1 MKRALLELMQ
11 CPYCGGRFEIASEV
25 EGDTERLSYGL
36 LRCRCFEFPVVD
48 GVLLLSLAKGYG
60 GPEEE
65 VQPYVPLQ
73 VAAINYL
80 GKRDV
85 AGLRGWMRK
94 HVPLAAELLDGGPD
108 QPYLTYSARLGHALD
123 PKIEQY
129 LQDVG
134 RYEVLGHAAMPPP
147 TPIQKLKGGVRK
159 LRRNVRS
166 VRKAGDA
173 AMLHPRRAEELARLK
188 DYYATR
194 FYSPRANALA
204 LRLGSLP
211 WGARV
216 LSLCCGHGVF
226 ENLLRAL
233 EIKTEPVSV
242 DGQLINLLVTRRY
255 ANSAGSFILHDV
267 QYPLPF
273 RDGAFDSVFSST
285 CLPEIPAQK
294 TFAEQAIRVT
304 AGSGWT
310 CFDGIWNL
318 ESGVTRISAD
328 RYYRFAQNFFARL
341 EDYVSFFHEC
351 AGTQRQIGIDMPR
364 PTAEYRDSG
373 RWMFEPGEID
383 ARLRLRDAL
392 ELSALI
398 VDPKQFT
405 GFAVASPLAAMRTD
419 KLSVSPAFQLDEK
432 IGADLHLKR
441 RPQFATFDAV
451 LASKRFAGYPE
462 RLNLKGTQLSDP
474 AFLFEQFC
482 AGTMVFLPPA
492 FDRESKPLSA
502 P

>member
-1 MKRALLELMQ
+1 MKRSLLPLMQ
-11 CPYCGGRFEIASEV
+11 CPYCGGHFEISTEV
-25 EGDTERLSYGL
+25 EGDTERLTFGL

-48 GVLLLSLAKGYG
+48 GILLLSLAKGYG
-60 GPEEE
+60 GPEEDI
-65 VQPYVPLQ
+65 QPYVPLQ
-73 VAAINYL
+73 VAAIQYIQ
-80 GKRDV
+80 KRDV
-85 AGLRGWMRK
+85 AGLRAWMRK

-108 QPYLTYSARLGHALD
+108 QPYLTFSARVAAALD
-123 PKIEQY
+123 PQIETY

-134 RYEVLGHAAMPPP
+134 RFEVLGHAAMPPP
-147 TPIQKLKGGVRK
+147 SPAQRVKQALRK
-159 LRRNVRS
+159 VNRNVR
-166 VRKAGDA
+166 KARES
-173 AMLHPRRAEELARLK
+173 AMLHPSRADEIARLH

-233 EIKTEPVSV
+233 EINTEPVSV

-255 ANSAGSFILHDV
+255 ANRSGSFILHDV
-267 QYPLPF
+267 QYPQPF
-273 RDGAFDSVFSST
+273 RDGAFDAVFSST

-294 TFAEQAIRVT
+294 TFASEAIRCT

-318 ESGVTRISAD
+318 ESGVTRIAPE

-351 AGTQRQIGIDMPR
+351 AGTQRQIGIDVPR
-364 PTAEYRDSG
+364 QTIDYRDSG

-383 ARLRLRDAL
+383 ARLRLREAL

-405 GFAVASPLAAMRTD
+405 GFAVASPLKAMRSE
-419 KLSVSPAFQLDEK
+419 KLSVSPAFQMEDK
-432 IGADLHLKR
+432 IGADLHFKR

-462 RLNLKGTQLSDP
+462 RLNLKGAQLSDP
-474 AFLFEQFC
+474 TFLFEQFC
-482 AGTMVFLPPA
+482 AATMVFLPNS
-492 FDRESKPLSA
+492 FDRESKPLSTQ
-502 P
+502 

>member
-1 MKRALLELMQ
+1 MKRALLEAMQ

-25 EGDTERLSYGL
+25 EGDTERLSFGL
-36 LRCRCFEFPVVD
+36 LRCRCFEFPVID
-48 GVLLLSLAKGYG
+48 GILLLSLAKGYG
-60 GPEEE
+60 GPEEDI
-65 VQPYVPLQ
+65 QPYVPLQ
-73 VAAINYL
+73 VAAIGFL
-80 GKRDV
+80 HKRDI
-85 AGLRGWMRK
+85 AGLRAWMRK
-94 HVPLAAELLDGGPD
+94 HMPLAAELLDGGPE
-108 QPYLTYSARLGHALD
+108 QPYLTFSARVGAVLD
-123 PKIEQY
+123 PLVEHY

-134 RYEVLGHAAMPPP
+134 RFEVLGHAAMPPP
-147 TPIQKLKGGVRK
+147 TPAQKVKTT
-159 LRRNVRS
+159 LRRLKRS
-166 VRKAGDA
+166 VRKAGDTA
-173 AMLHPRRAEELARLK
+173 LLHPRRADEIARLH

-233 EIKTEPVSV
+233 EIKVEPVSL

-255 ANSAGSFILHDV
+255 ANRSGSFILHDV

-294 TFAEQAIRVT
+294 TFAEEAIRCT

-310 CFDGIWNL
+310 LFDGIWNL
-318 ESGVTRISAD
+318 ESGVTRINAE
-328 RYYRFAQNFFARL
+328 RHYRFAQNFFARL
-341 EDYVSFFHEC
+341 EDYISFFHEC
-351 AGTQRQIGIDMPR
+351 AGTLRQIGIDMPR

-392 ELSALI
+392 EISALI
-398 VDPKQFT
+398 VDPKQFA
-405 GFAVASPLAAMRTD
+405 GFAVASPLAAMKPD
-419 KLSVSPAFQLDEK
+419 KLYVSPALKLDDK
-432 IGADLHLKR
+432 AGSDLHFTR

-482 AGTMVFLPPA
+482 AATMVFLPNA
-492 FDRESKPLSA
+492 FDRESKPLA
-502 P
+502 AQ

>member
-11 CPYCGGRFEIASEV
+11 CPYCGGRFEISSEV
-25 EGDTERLSYGL
+25 EGDTDRLTYGL

-65 VQPYVPLQ
+65 IQPYVPLQ
-73 VAAINYL
+73 VAAITYL
-80 GKRDV
+80 QKRDV
-85 AGLRGWMRK
+85 AGFRAWMRK
-94 HVPLAAELLDGGPD
+94 HMPLAAELLDGGPE
-108 QPYLTYSARLGHALD
+108 QPYLTYSARVGHALEPEID
-123 PKIEQY
+123 RY
-129 LQDVG
+129 LQEVG
-134 RYEVLGHAAMPPP
+134 EFEVLGYAAMPPP
-147 TPIQKLKGGVRK
+147 SSAQKVKTTLRKLKRG
-159 LRRNVRS
+159 L
-166 VRKAGDA
+166 RKAGDA
-173 AMLHPRRAEELARLK
+173 ATLHPGRSDELARLH

-233 EIKTEPVSV
+233 QIDTEPVSL

-255 ANSAGSFILHDV
+255 SNRSGSFILHDV

-273 RDGAFDSVFSST
+273 HDGAFDSMFSST

-294 TFAEQAIRVT
+294 TFVTEAIRCT

-310 CFDGIWNL
+310 FFDGIWNL
-318 ESGVTRISAD
+318 ESGVTRINAE
-328 RYYRFAQNFFARL
+328 RHYRFAQNFFARL
-341 EDYVSFFHEC
+341 EDYISFFHEC
-351 AGTQRQIGIDMPR
+351 AGTQRQIGIDVPR
-364 PTAEYRDSG
+364 ASVDYRDSG

-383 ARLRLRDAL
+383 ARLRLREAL

-398 VDPKQFT
+398 VDPKQFA
-405 GFAVASPLAAMRTD
+405 GFAVASPLKAMRPE
-419 KLSVSPAFQLDEK
+419 KLSVSPAYQFEDK
-432 IGADLHLKR
+432 VGVDLHFKR
-441 RPQFATFDAV
+441 RSQFATFDAV

-462 RLNLKGTQLSDP
+462 RLNLKGPQLSDP
-474 AFLFEQFC
+474 TFLFEQFC
-482 AGTMVFLPPA
+482 AATMVFLPNN
-492 FDRESKPLSA
+492 FDRDAKPLSA
-502 P
+502 Q

>member
-1 MKRALLELMQ
+1 MKRALLDSMQ
-11 CPYCGGRFEIASEV
+11 CPYCGGRFEVSSEV
-25 EGDTERLSYGL
+25 EGDTERLTFGL

-48 GVLLLSLAKGYG
+48 GIALLSLSKGYG
-60 GPEEE
+60 GPEEDI
-65 VQPYVPLQ
+65 QPYVPLQ
-73 VAAINYL
+73 IAAITHL
-80 GKRDV
+80 QKRDV
-85 AGLRGWMRK
+85 AGLRAWMRK
-94 HVPLAAELLDGGPD
+94 HMPLAAELLDGGPE
-108 QPYLTYSARLGHALD
+108 QPYLMFSARIGHALE
-123 PKIEQY
+123 PLIESY
-129 LQDVG
+129 LQQAG
-134 RYEVLGHAAMPPP
+134 RFEVLGHAAMPPP
-147 TPIQKLKGGVRK
+147 SPAQKVKSTLRKLK
-159 LRRNVRS
+159 RS
-166 VRKAGDA
+166 LRKAGDA
-173 AMLHPRRAEELARLK
+173 ATLHPGRSEELARLQ

-233 EIKTEPVSV
+233 EIGTEPVSI
-242 DGQLINLLVTRRY
+242 DGQLINLLIARRY
-255 ANSAGSFILHDV
+255 ANRSGSFILHDV

-294 TFAEQAIRVT
+294 TFAQEAIRVT

-310 CFDGIWNL
+310 FFDGIWNL
-318 ESGVTRISAD
+318 ESGVTRINPE
-328 RYYRFAQNFFARL
+328 RHYRFAQNFFGKL
-341 EDYVSFFHEC
+341 EDYIGFFHEC
-351 AGTQRQIGIDMPR
+351 AGTHRQIGVDVPR
-364 PTAEYRDSG
+364 PTTDYRDSG

-405 GFAVASPLAAMRTD
+405 GFAVAAPIKAMRAD
-419 KLSVSPAFQLDEK
+419 KLFVSPAYHLEDK
-432 IGADLHLKR
+432 IGEDLHFKR
-441 RPQFATFDAV
+441 RAEFATFDAV

-462 RLNLKGTQLSDP
+462 RLNLKDRQRSDP

-482 AGTMVFLPPA
+482 AATMVFLPPA

-502 P
+502 L